1 MSAITFDVASTQ
13 LANIRLDRPILNNNN
28 DVGGRVRICKFDY
41 TATGAVSSGSQIE
54 LLEFRPSTVIVGG
67 AVTEISL
74 SNSATAD
81 LGYTATGTPV
91 DDNKDVFLDG
101 VTAATEFSPAM
112 VTTSEKTTLFATTG
126 VGALASGDKLVGYVL
141 YVDNT

>member
-28 DVGGRVRICKFDY
+28 DVGGRVRICKFNY
-41 TATGAVSSGSQIE
+41 TATGVVSSGSQIE

-81 LGYTATGTPV
+81 LGYTATGTRV
-91 DDNKDVFLDG
+91 DDIKDVFLDG

-112 VTTSEKTTLFATTG
+112 VSTSEKTTVFATTG
-126 VGALASGDKLVGYVL
+126 AGALASGDKLVGYVL